1 MEGLYMKTSA
11 IVLAAGK
18 GTRMKSELPK
28 VLHPVC
34 EKPMILH
41 IIDKL
46 DAIGVQDVIA
56 VVGHKAEKVKEVVGL
71 RVKYAEQT
79 EQKGT
84 GHAVMQA
91 VPFLNEE
98 GNTLIITGDTPLIQ
112 EKTLLSLIENHIQ
125 TDNDGTVLITKFDDP
140 TGYGRIIR
148 NSVEEVVGIVEEK
161 DANEEQ
167 KKIKEVNTG
176 IFCFKNKALI
186 EGLPLLDSN
195 NIQNEYY
202 LTDMVSI
209 FNKQG
214 KKFGSYLLSDNEQV
228 MGVNDREQLAQ
239 AEYIMKKYNSVSVN
253 NEEVEK
259 FS

>member
-1 MEGLYMKTSA
+1 MTTSA

-28 VLHPVC
+28 VLHQVC

-46 DAIGVQDVIA
+46 DAIGVQKVIA
-56 VVGHKAEKVKEVVGL
+56 VVGHKAEIVKEVVGS
-71 RVKYAEQT
+71 RAKFAKQT

-91 VPFLNEE
+91 APFLNED
-98 GNTLIITGDTPLIQ
+98 GHTLIITGDTPLIQ
-112 EKTLLSLIENHIQ
+112 EMTLTSLIENHIKAN
-125 TDNDGTVLITKFDDP
+125 NDGTVLITKFDNP
-140 TGYGRIIR
+140 MGYGRIIR
-148 NSVEEVVGIVEEK
+148 NSLEEVVGIVEEK
-161 DANEEQ
+161 DASEEV
-167 KKIKEVNTG
+167 KEIKEVNTG

-186 EGLPLLDSN
+186 EGLPLLDN
-195 NIQNEYY
+195 NNVQSEYY

-209 FNKQG
+209 FNRQD
-214 KKFGSYLLSDNEQV
+214 KKFGSYLLADNEQV
-228 MGVNDREQLAQ
+228 IGINDREQLAQ
-239 AEYIMKKYNSVSVN
+239 AEYIMKKYNSVSVS
-253 NEEVEK
+253 EEEIKK

>member
-1 MEGLYMKTSA
+1 MMTNA

-41 IIDKL
+41 IIEKL
-46 DAIGVQDVIA
+46 DAAGVEKKIV
-56 VVGHKAEKVKEVVGL
+56 VVGHKGEMVKEVVGSK
-71 RVKYAEQT
+71 VEYAEQT
-79 EQKGT
+79 VQNGT

-91 VPFLNEE
+91 VPLLSKE
-98 GNTLIITGDTPLIQ
+98 GNTIIITGDTPLIQ
-112 EKTLLSLIENHIQ
+112 EKTILSLLEQHKQ
-125 TDNDGTVLITKFDDP
+125 LDNDGTVLITKFEDP

-148 NSVEEVVGIVEEK
+148 NSLGEVEGIVEEK
-161 DANEEQ
+161 DASDKQ
-167 KKIKEVNTG
+167 KEVQEVNTG

-195 NIQNEYY
+195 NAQNEYY

-209 FNKQG
+209 LNRQG
-214 KKFGSYLLSDNEQV
+214 KKFGSYLLEDSEQV

-239 AEYIMKKYNSVSVN
+239 AEYIMRKYLSITKQVKE
-253 NEEVEK
+253 NEK
-259 FS
+259 LS